1 VISQRDGQLR
11 HAVSCVSEMGIVS
24 SSSQAREECQVLVT
38 VQKTTEDEVLWESME
53 SFESRRYIQCES
65 QQEPLSHGGQ
75 PSDACVPNGTS
86 NQSYRIKHGM
96 WDLHSPMPIL
106 TSRLGHSHGGTMI
119 QAQRNGSF
127 SLHHAESTLRRGRR
141 TKYRKGRRF
150 KIGREPIPI

>member
-1 VISQRDGQLR
+1 VKWGLFPA
-11 HAVSCVSEMGIVS
+11 AVRRGKSAKCWSPY
-24 SSSQAREECQVLVT
+24 RRR
-38 VQKTTEDEVLWESME
+38 QKTRCFGNQWNRLN
-53 SFESRRYIQCES
+53 R
-65 QQEPLSHGGQ
+65 G
-75 PSDACVPNGTS
+75 GTS
-86 NQSYRIKHGM
+86 NASHSRSRSLTADSPVTRASQMGHRTNRTCIKHGM

-127 SLHHAESTLRRGRR
+127 SLRHAESTLRRGRR